1 MFHGKPFISFET
13 KCFWKYL
20 VELSSFA
27 LGLPQMS
34 AMLICGTIQGV
45 LILCR
50 VSQAYL
56 TLLPFLYKVSHSVST
71 QDWCDHI
78 ISSTNKSTK
87 ILCNQDSQDIL
98 SKNNGSFVASAA
110 TYRLRVMIVIM
121 ITGTE
126 IELWKH
132 SKPECGNIII
142 WNRSRT
148 CTRQA
153 GLSNASIFGFL
164 SYLKFSHSL
173 IFIKFFTGCWVG
185 TLSVSIRDLFSA
197 LWMERK
203 TYPLISVF

>member
-13 KCFWKYL
+13 KCFMIKCFWKYL

-27 LGLPQMS
+27 LGRAQMS
-34 AMLICGTIQGV
+34 AMLICGTIPGV
-45 LILCR
+45 IILCR
-50 VSQAYL
+50 VSPAYL
-56 TLLPFLYKVSHSVST
+56 TLLPFLYKVST
-71 QDWCDHI
+71 QGWCDRI

-110 TYRLRVMIVIM
+110 TYRFRVMIAIM

-142 WNRSRT
+142 WNRRRT

-153 GLSNASIFGFL
+153 GLSNASLFGFL

-173 IFIKFFTGCWVG
+173 IFIKFFTGC
-185 TLSVSIRDLFSA
+185 
-197 LWMERK
+197 
-203 TYPLISVF
+203 

>member
-13 KCFWKYL
+13 KCLMIKCFWKYL

-27 LGLPQMS
+27 LGRAQMS

-45 LILCR
+45 SILCK

-56 TLLPFLYKVSHSVST
+56 TLLPFLYKVSHCVST
-71 QDWCDHI
+71 QDCCGRI
-78 ISSTNKSTK
+78 ISRTNKGTK
-87 ILCNQDSQDIL
+87 ILCDPDSQDIL
-98 SKNNGSFVASAA
+98 SKNNWSFVSSAA
-110 TYRLRVMIVIM
+110 TYRFRVMIVIM

-142 WNRSRT
+142 WNRNST
-148 CTRQA
+148 CTGEA
-153 GLSNASIFGFL
+153 GLSKSSIFGFL

-197 LWMERK
+197 
-203 TYPLISVF
+203 